1 MLLNYDF
8 LEFENGKTENRTRDY
23 SLTKDI
29 DKELEAKRLAKSTR
43 PKVKIKE
50 GLSLRATLDAFGEE
64 LSRLKREQNK
74 ETIKGS
80 TIEATSLNSI
90 VNKIK
95 SGLPFGTISAFRPF
109 KDAFIKDFTEKE
121 RELLIE
127 AYKSGYKASQ
137 LDKVAKNWN
146 DDPNPIDASYLADAF
161 LREYRTIALKLSTAL
176 GKSFVSKFLNPKS
189 EATMKDFM
197 SSKEFVGRY
206 RYTQKDNME
215 RTQQLKKLLDS
226 KRDFIGYIQVIGY
239 WKDNLE
245 DALIPDNKF
254 LNPKSE
260 ATMKD
265 FMSSKEFVGRYRYT
279 QKDNMERTQQLKK
292 LLDSK
297 RDFIGYI
304 QVIGYWKDN
313 LEDALLPDKETSF
326 FVFANEPSSTFDL
339 ASYLLLLA
347 RLFNQAAICYCDN
360 AKTDK
365 VELVSALPN
374 DFGDVWAKFT
384 DITFTAPLTQS
395 ITRLHNKVYTFFER
409 NPEKDNYGIAFKD
422 IVKTQIKATY
432 MPYNIE
438 GFNIPCKAYIER
450 HIKTTI
456 YSSLGVERNYP
467 GRTFDMDKIQQYE
480 QQAIKRL
487 DLQRCSKS
495 KSFKAS
501 YNHNIKV
508 NNLVKALRQG
518 KKVSKTLIAKVLA
531 NTIDTDAG
539 YCFISPTDLATQLN
553 NISPRLSKSIVTAI
567 EQAEGVRLTYA
578 LIDKITYNSLHN
590 ILSFIFDIDNPL
602 NDQDLEEFVIE
613 VPREALKNVKL
624 PQIKNVLT
632 TQIFEGAYHFK
643 S

>member
-8 LEFENGKTENRTRDY
+8 LEFVDEPQRNT
-23 SLTKDI
+23 SLTSAI
-29 DKELEAKRLAKSTR
+29 DKALADKKLAR
-43 PKVKIKE
+43 QNKPRVRIKDN
-50 GLSLRATLDAFGEE
+50 LSLRATLDAFGEE
-64 LSRLKREQNK
+64 LPQLKREQNT
-74 ETIKGS
+74 TIKGS
-80 TIEATSLNSI
+80 IIESANLNSI

-127 AYKSGYKASQ
+127 AYKSGYTK
-137 LDKVAKNWN
+137 
-146 DDPNPIDASYLADAF
+146 ADADKIAKYWQDKSAKVDWHKPIKAKDF
-161 LREYRTIALKLSTAL
+161 FKGNTNIYRTFRNLFGQKFMDSYIA
-176 GKSFVSKFLNPKS
+176 PES

-197 SSKEFVGRY
+197 SSDKFVKKY
-206 RYTQKDNME
+206 RYTQKDNIK
-215 RTQQLKKLLDS
+215 RTQQLKSLLDS
-226 KRDFIGYIQVIGY
+226 KRHFLGYIQVIGY
-239 WKDNLE
+239 WKE
-245 DALIPDNKF
+245 DL
-254 LNPKSE
+254 
-260 ATMKD
+260 KD
-265 FMSSKEFVGRYRYT
+265 
-279 QKDNMERTQQLKK
+279 D
-292 LLDSK
+292 
-297 RDFIGYI
+297 
-304 QVIGYWKDN
+304 
-313 LEDALLPDKETSF
+313 LLPDKETSF
-326 FVFANEPSSTFDL
+326 FVFSNEPSSTFDL

-365 VELVSALPN
+365 VELVSAEPN

-384 DITFTAPLTQS
+384 DITFTIPLTQS
-395 ITRLHNKVYTFFER
+395 LTHLHNKVYTFFEKKNR
-409 NPEKDNYGIAFKD
+409 ENYGVSFEELSTTKLKAMGMPKD
-422 IVKTQIKATY
+422 
-432 MPYNIE
+432 IE

-450 HIKTTI
+450 HIKTAI
-456 YSSLGVERNYP
+456 HSSLEAERNYP
-467 GRTFDMDKIQQYE
+467 GRSFDMDKIQQYE
-480 QQAIKRL
+480 LQAIKRL

-518 KKVSKTLIAKVLA
+518 KKVSRTLIAKVLA

-539 YCFISPTDLATQLN
+539 YCFISDLATQLG

-578 LIDKITYNSLHN
+578 LIDKVTYNSLHN

-602 NDQDLEEFVIE
+602 SDQSFEQLVVE

-632 TQIFEGAYHFK
+632 AQIFEGAYHFK

>member
-8 LEFENGKTENRTRDY
+8 LEFVDEPQRNT
-23 SLTKDI
+23 SLTASI
-29 DKELEAKRLAKSTR
+29 DKALADRKLAR
-43 PKVKIKE
+43 QNKPKVKIKDN
-50 GLSLRATLDAFGEE
+50 LSLRATLDAFGEE
-64 LSRLKREQNK
+64 LSRLKREQNT

-80 TIEATSLNSI
+80 TIESSNLNSI

-176 GKSFVSKFLNPKS
+176 GKSFVNKFLNPKS
-189 EATMKDFM
+189 EATMKDLM
-197 SSKEFVGRY
+197 SSDKFVKKY

-215 RTQQLKKLLDS
+215 RTRQLKGLLDS

-239 WKDNLE
+239 WKESVKD
-245 DALIPDNKF
+245 DLI
-254 LNPKSE
+254 
-260 ATMKD
+260 
-265 FMSSKEFVGRYRYT
+265 
-279 QKDNMERTQQLKK
+279 
-292 LLDSK
+292 
-297 RDFIGYI
+297 
-304 QVIGYWKDN
+304 
-313 LEDALLPDKETSF
+313 PDKETSF
-326 FVFANEPSSTFDL
+326 FVFVNEPSSTFYL
-339 ASYLLLLA
+339 RNHLLLWA
-347 RLFNQAAICYCDN
+347 RQFNQVAICYCENSVYNNKDRYY
-360 AKTDK
+360 
-365 VELVSALPN
+365 VELVSAEPEK
-374 DFGDVWAKFT
+374 FGKVWDKFT
-384 DITFTAPLTQS
+384 NITFSTPKELPHS
-395 ITRLHNKVYTFFER
+395 LTRLKNKVYTFFER

-432 MPYNIE
+432 MPYNIGNLTDTFE
-438 GFNIPCKAYIER
+438 NEIKGFIKRTQSRLRAYGYPKSFNVDEIE
-450 HIKTTI
+450 
-456 YSSLGVERNYP
+456 NW
-467 GRTFDMDKIQQYE
+467 E
-480 QQAIKRL
+480 QQAIKTRE
-487 DLQRCSKS
+487 QRKCVMSKR
-495 KSFKAS
+495 FRQS

-518 KKVSKTLIAKVLA
+518 KKVSRTLLAKVLA

-539 YCFISPTDLATQLN
+539 YCFISDLATQLG

-578 LIDKITYNSLHN
+578 LIDKVTYNSLHN
-590 ILSFIFDIDNPL
+590 ILSFVFDIDNPL
-602 NDQDLEEFVIE
+602 SDQVLNQLVVE

-632 TQIFEGAYHFK
+632 AQIFDGAYQFK

>member
-8 LEFENGKTENRTRDY
+8 LEFVDKPQRNNSL
-23 SLTKDI
+23 SLTASI
-29 DKELEAKRLAKSTR
+29 DKALADRKLAR
-43 PKVKIKE
+43 QNKPRVRIKG

-64 LSRLKREQNK
+64 LSRLKSSQNT
-74 ETIKGS
+74 ETAIKGS
-80 TIEATSLNSI
+80 TIESTNLNSI

-109 KDAFIKDFTEKE
+109 KPVFEKDFTEKQQKA
-121 RELLIE
+121 LIS
-127 AYKSGYKASQ
+127 AYKSGFDPKNA
-137 LDKVAKNWN
+137 DKVAQYWQNKPTKI
-146 DDPNPIDASYLADAF
+146 DLHKPIKTKDF
-161 LREYRTIALKLSTAL
+161 FKGNTNIYRTLRNLFGQKFMDSYIA
-176 GKSFVSKFLNPKS
+176 PKS
-189 EATMKDFM
+189 ETTMKDFM
-197 SSKEFVGRY
+197 SSDKFVKKY

-215 RTQQLKKLLDS
+215 RTRQLKSLLDS
-226 KRDFIGYIQVIGY
+226 KRHFLGYIQVIGY
-239 WKDNLE
+239 WKENLE
-245 DALIPDNKF
+245 ND
-254 LNPKSE
+254 
-260 ATMKD
+260 
-265 FMSSKEFVGRYRYT
+265 
-279 QKDNMERTQQLKK
+279 
-292 LLDSK
+292 
-297 RDFIGYI
+297 
-304 QVIGYWKDN
+304 
-313 LEDALLPDKETSF
+313 LLPDKETSF

-384 DITFTAPLTQS
+384 DITFTIPKELPHS
-395 ITRLHNKVYTFFER
+395 LTRLQNKVYTF
-409 NPEKDNYGIAFKD
+409 EKKNMENYGVSFEELSTTKL
-422 IVKTQIKATY
+422 KAMR
-432 MPYNIE
+432 MPKGIE

-450 HIKTTI
+450 HIKTSI

-467 GRTFDMDKIQQYE
+467 GRTFDMDKVQQYE
-480 QQAIKRL
+480 LQAIKRL

-518 KKVSKTLIAKVLA
+518 KKVSRTLLAKVLA

-539 YCFISPTDLATQLN
+539 YCFISDLATQLG
-553 NISPRLSKSIVTAI
+553 NISSRLSKSIVTPI
-567 EQAEGVRLTYA
+567 EQAQGIRLTYA
-578 LIDKITYNSLHN
+578 LIDKVTYNSLHN

-602 NDQDLEEFVIE
+602 SDQAFEELVIE

-632 TQIFEGAYHFK
+632 AQIFEGAYQFK

>member
-8 LEFENGKTENRTRDY
+8 LEFVDEPQQRNNSL
-23 SLTKDI
+23 SLTASI
-29 DKELEAKRLAKSTR
+29 DKALADRKLAR
-43 PKVKIKE
+43 QNKPRVRIKG

-64 LSRLKREQNK
+64 LSRLKREQNT
-74 ETIKGS
+74 TIKGS
-80 TIEATSLNSI
+80 TIESANLNNI

-121 RELLIE
+121 QELLTE
-127 AYKSGYKASQ
+127 AYKSSYKASQ

-176 GKSFVSKFLNPKS
+176 GKSFVNKFLNPKS
-189 EATMKDFM
+189 ETTMKDLM
-197 SSKEFVGRY
+197 SSKEFVERY

-239 WKDNLE
+239 WKDN
-245 DALIPDNKF
+245 P
-254 LNPKSE
+254 
-260 ATMKD
+260 
-265 FMSSKEFVGRYRYT
+265 
-279 QKDNMERTQQLKK
+279 
-292 LLDSK
+292 
-297 RDFIGYI
+297 
-304 QVIGYWKDN
+304 KDN
-313 LEDALLPDKETSF
+313 LIPDKETSF
-326 FVFANEPSSTFDL
+326 FVFVNEPSSTFYL
-339 ASYLLLLA
+339 RNHLLLWA
-347 RLFNQAAICYCDN
+347 RQFNQAAICYCQNSVYNNKDRYY
-360 AKTDK
+360 
-365 VELVSALPN
+365 VELVNATPKR
-374 DFGDVWAKFT
+374 FGKVEAKFT
-384 DITFTAPLTQS
+384 DITFSTPSELPHS
-395 ITRLHNKVYTFFER
+395 LTRLKNKVYTFFER

-432 MPYNIE
+432 MPHIIGNLTDTFENEIKGFIKRTQSRLRAY
-438 GFNIPCKAYIER
+438 GYPKSFNIDEIE
-450 HIKTTI
+450 
-456 YSSLGVERNYP
+456 NW
-467 GRTFDMDKIQQYE
+467 E
-480 QQAIKRL
+480 QQAIKTRE
-487 DLQRCSKS
+487 QRKCAMS
-495 KSFKAS
+495 KSFRQS

-518 KKVSKTLIAKVLA
+518 KKVSRTLIAKVLA

-539 YCFISPTDLATQLN
+539 YCFISPTDLATQLG

-578 LIDKITYNSLHN
+578 LIDRVTYNSLHN
-590 ILSFIFDIDNPL
+590 TLSFIFDIDNPL
-602 NDQDLEEFVIE
+602 SDQAFEELVIE

-632 TQIFEGAYHFK
+632 AQIFDGAYHFRDNDYKFK